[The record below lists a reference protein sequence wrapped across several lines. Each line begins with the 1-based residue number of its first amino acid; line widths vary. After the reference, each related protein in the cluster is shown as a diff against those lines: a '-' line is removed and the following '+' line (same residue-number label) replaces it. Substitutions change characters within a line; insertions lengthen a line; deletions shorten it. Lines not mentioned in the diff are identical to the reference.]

1 MHRLDRLTDN
11 AMLVRFLAK
20 RGYLDVLWRRVP
32 LYRLRTLPME
42 TLKLRPG
49 FQGAAEVFFG
59 GDGSWVFAVAAAR
72 LPALGQ
78 AEDAQG
84 PGGAVSYY
92 GFEVRG
98 IEACSPKPRSAGTA
112 LLPPR
117 CTGWKHPKLNPD
129 FRLLWPGPLR
139 LGPRV

>member
-1 MHRLDRLTDN
+1 MHRLARLIDN
-11 AMLVRFLAK
+11 AMLVRSLAK
-20 RGYLDVLWRRVP
+20 RGYLDVLRRRVP
-32 LYRLRTLPME
+32 LNRLRTLPME

-92 GFEVRG
+92 GFEVRVG
-98 IEACSPKPRSAGTA
+98 PDQHVVMGEADRAE
-112 LLPPR
+112 
-117 CTGWKHPKLNPD
+117 
-129 FRLLWPGPLR
+129 
-139 LGPRV
+139 